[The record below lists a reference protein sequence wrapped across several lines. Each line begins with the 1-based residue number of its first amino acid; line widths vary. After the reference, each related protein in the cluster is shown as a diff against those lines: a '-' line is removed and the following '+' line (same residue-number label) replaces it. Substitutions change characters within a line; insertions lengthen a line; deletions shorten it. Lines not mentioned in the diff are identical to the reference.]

1 MINAFWGALAANV
14 VFFAI
19 GFIVNEIIFRQTV
32 KKRRASVADAN
43 AYLED
48 LFKRWDELDEAE
60 AKAEEEA
67 VKPKPAAKKAPAKK
81 TAPRKA

>member
-1 MINAFWGALAANV
+1 MINAFWGALAANI

-19 GFIVNEIIFRQTV
+19 GYIVNEIIFRQTV
-32 KKRRASVADAN
+32 KKRRAAVADAN

-48 LFKRWDELDEAE
+48 LLDKWEQEDEEIARAE
-60 AKAEEEA
+60 AEA

-81 TAPRKA
+81 TASRKA